1 MRRGGL
7 VLALAWLAAGSAAA
21 AVARIGTADYD
32 SLEAAFAAAGDG
44 ATIELVA
51 DAVLAVPVAV
61 QRSVVLTDDEAAV
74 RHVRAGTDATF
85 ATDGWFTVSD
95 GADFSLAGTGTAT
108 LVFDGGGDGTLPAEY
123 VPADLPPQ
131 MVRVER
137 GGAFRLEDGAV
148 MRGHLGF
155 YGPVKV
161 ENEGTFEMAGGSIE
175 GNCATYIGGG
185 VANFGTFRMTGGAI
199 RGNRVCHDGNF
210 FNTADYGGIGGGVCN
225 AGTFE
230 MAGGSI
236 ASNLATCTNFSDGV
250 YILGYGGKNGHG
262 GGVANFG
269 AFSMTGGSIEGNR
282 SEGDN
287 HRVAGC
293 GGGIV
298 HFGGTAR
305 LAGGELAGN
314 EATDSGGGAYVS
326 EGTFELA
333 GASVSSNRAARFG
346 GGVENFGDLRLT
358 GGWVG
363 GNTAETAGSDVDHAG
378 SGLSMEGDIR
388 LGSAIALA
396 ADASPVVLSG
406 VLTRPGETYGLEPET
421 WAEGAMVLTNAA
433 AFPAVARYRGKFTLA
448 EAGWYIDDGGCLC
461 RDDPGA
467 PEVPEEELR
476 VLAFGADDPDGTVRL
491 AVDPVVLEYD
501 FRVETT
507 DNLKTDWTEAEG
519 ARAMLDGTI
528 EVPDGMADGA
538 RFYRLGF

>member
-7 VLALAWLAAGSAAA
+7 VLALAWLATGSAAA

-51 DAVLAVPVAV
+51 DAVLAAPVAV

-131 MVRVER
+131 MVRVES
-137 GGAFRLEDGAV
+137 GGVFRLEDGAV

-161 ENEGTFEMAGGSIE
+161 ENEGTFEMAGGTIE

-236 ASNLATCTNFSDGV
+236 ASNLATCTNFSINV

-262 GGVANFG
+262 GGVANLG
-269 AFSMTGGSIEGNR
+269 NFSMAGGRLEGNR
-282 SEGDN
+282 AEGDG
-287 HRVAGC
+287 VWFAG
-293 GGGIV
+293 
-298 HFGGTAR
+298 
-305 LAGGELAGN
+305 
-314 EATDSGGGAYVS
+314 D
-326 EGTFELA
+326 
-333 GASVSSNRAARFG
+333 G
-346 GGVENFGDLRLT
+346 GGVENWGMFALSGGRITGNRAEGDGVNY
-358 GGWVG
+358 GGYG
-363 GNTAETAGSDVDHAG
+363 GGVENRAEFRMTRGTVEENAAETAGSDIDHAG
-378 SGLSMEGDIR
+378 SGLSMEGEVR
-388 LGSAIALA
+388 FGSAIALA
-396 ADASPVVLSG
+396 ADASPVALSG

-421 WAEGAMVLTNAA
+421 WTEGAMVLTNAA

-448 EAGWYIDDGGCLC
+448 EAGWHIDDGGFLC

-476 VLAFGADDPDGTVRL
+476 VLAFGADAPDGTVRL